1 MELELGLQEGGGVGV
16 EAELLRMIRNSFFM
30 CFSNLLSR
38 FQSPI
43 GIQSSHLSRL
53 HHPGTMLGT
62 FCPGVMTPIGKPGL
76 KPVPNWDNMRVRS

>member
-1 MELELGLQEGGGVGV
+1 MELELGIQDGGGVGV
-16 EAELLRMIRNSFFM
+16 EAELLQMIRNSF
-30 CFSNLLSR
+30 FSNLLSR
-38 FQSPI
+38 FQSPT

-76 KPVPNWDNMRVRS
+76 KPVPNRDNIHVL